1 MITKSAFA
9 VALDV
14 IAAAG
19 YQVHNNNFERY
30 NASEL
35 RAELSGADWSDDIVA
50 SPDAQKTL
58 HEWLASTAIVADQAA
73 RIAAHDGK
81 DPAAH
86 VAVREACRAAM
97 GG

>member
-19 YQVHNNNFERY
+19 YEVHNNNFERY

-35 RAELSGADWSDDIVA
+35 RAELSGADWADDIVA
-50 SPDAQKTL
+50 SPDAQ
-58 HEWLASTAIVADQAA
+58 ASY
-73 RIAAHDGK
+73 
-81 DPAAH
+81 
-86 VAVREACRAAM
+86 
-97 GG
+97 